1 MIRKMDAAPMTYS
14 IRVAPLKTYMMPNAS
29 DEYRAARENLI
40 DAELALRE
48 HVQRVAALRRT
59 LPAGPTIPDYEF
71 VEGDERV
78 RLSDL
83 FSDGRPYLLM
93 YHVMYWQDDQ
103 EFCPMCSMW
112 VDGLDGVAH
121 HISQRANIVAATI
134 APADKARA
142 WAKHRGWRRI
152 RFLADA
158 DPSFQRDSGAE
169 IEQDNPQSTVLV
181 FEKTAGGIRHVYTAH
196 AEFPNGL
203 NNGVDMICATWHMFD
218 LLPSGRGDW
227 NAKNEYVT

>member
-1 MIRKMDAAPMTYS
+1 MIRKDGNALMTSS

-48 HVQRVAALRRT
+48 HVQRVAELRRT

-71 VEGDERV
+71 VEGDKRV
-78 RLSDL
+78 RLSEL
-83 FSDGRPYLLM
+83 FSDGKPYLLM

-121 HISQRANIVAATI
+121 HISQRANIVAATF

-142 WAKHRGWRRI
+142 WAKHRGWQRI

-158 DPSFQRDSGAE
+158 DPSSSAIAARRFKKIILSQ
-169 IEQDNPQSTVLV
+169 QSW
-181 FEKTAGGIRHVYTAH
+181 FSKRPPTA
-196 AEFPNGL
+196 
-203 NNGVDMICATWHMFD
+203 FD
-218 LLPSGRGDW
+218 TFTPRMRSSLMD
-227 NAKNEYVT
+227 